1 MLLLALLH
9 IFFVSFTDKPLAEQ
23 PALSPRAI
31 EQRAK
36 WKIDTDHLDYP
47 VYAPYVDSLRHAGVE
62 ICHTSRWMNGATCR
76 MSTDQAAQ
84 VEQWSFIASVE
95 QTREDE
101 VQSTQY
107 RVQSTEYRVQRT
119 KHSLL
124 NTHYSILI
132 PSHLRAKKAASSA
145 LSSGATSAYTRA

>member
-36 WKIDTDHLDYP
+36 WKIDTDQLDYP
-47 VYAPYVDSLRHAGVE
+47 VHAPYVDSLRHAGVE

-84 VEQWSFIASVE
+84 VEQWSFVASIE
-95 QTREDE
+95 QTREDRTSTMYN
-101 VQSTQY
+101 VQC
-107 RVQSTEYRVQRT
+107 T
-119 KHSLL
+119 KHTLHPTPYTLHPTLYTLL
-124 NTHYSILI
+124 STLLQYS
-132 PSHLRAKKAASSA
+132 S
-145 LSSGATSAYTRA
+145 

>member
-1 MLLLALLH
+1 MLLLTLLH
-9 IFFVSFTDKPLAEQ
+9 IFFVSFTDKPLTEQ

-31 EQRAK
+31 EQRTK
-36 WKIDTDHLDYP
+36 WKIDINHLDYP

-84 VEQWSFIASVE
+84 VEQWRFVASVE

-107 RVQSTEYRVQRT
+107 RVQSTEYRVQRP

-124 NTHYSILI
+124 NTQYSLLPTHYSLLTTHYSLLPTQPHTTT
-132 PSHLRAKKAASSA
+132 PS
-145 LSSGATSAYTRA
+145 GI

>member
-9 IFFVSFTDKPLAEQ
+9 IFFVSFIDKPLADQ

-95 QTREDE
+95 QTREDK
-101 VQSTQY
+101 VQSTKDDV
-107 RVQSTEYRVQRT
+107 RCT
-119 KHSLL
+119 K
-124 NTHYSILI
+124 Y
-132 PSHLRAKKAASSA
+132 HLPFTMYDGRWSKD
-145 LSSGATSAYTRA
+145 R

>member
-36 WKIDTDHLDYP
+36 WKIDINHLDYP

-84 VEQWSFIASVE
+84 VEQWSFVASVE

-101 VQSTQY
+101 VPSTEY
-107 RVQSTEYRVQRT
+107 KVQSTKY
-119 KHSLL
+119 SLL
-124 NTHYSILI
+124 NTHY
-132 PSHLRAKKAASSA
+132 
-145 LSSGATSAYTRA
+145 

>member
-1 MLLLALLH
+1 MLLLTLLH

-36 WKIDTDHLDYP
+36 WNIDINHLDYP
-47 VYAPYVDSLRHAGVE
+47 VYAPYLDSLRHAGVE

-95 QTREDE
+95 QTREDK
-101 VQSTQY
+101 
-107 RVQSTEYRVQRT
+107 VQSTEYKVQRT
-119 KHSLL
+119 EYREQTTQYSILT
-124 NTHYSILI
+124 THYSILTTTTWNI
-132 PSHLRAKKAASSA
+132 RLTLLAFSLPVAMHQV
-145 LSSGATSAYTRA
+145 

>member
-9 IFFVSFTDKPLAEQ
+9 IFFVSFTDKPLADQ

-36 WKIDTDHLDYP
+36 WKVDTDQLDYP

-76 MSTDQAAQ
+76 MSTDQAMQAA
-84 VEQWSFIASVE
+84 QWSFIASVE

-101 VQSTQY
+101 VQST
-107 RVQSTEYRVQRT
+107 
-119 KHSLL
+119 
-124 NTHYSILI
+124 
-132 PSHLRAKKAASSA
+132 
-145 LSSGATSAYTRA
+145 